1 MKAQT
6 KSQYLNQCL
15 VLRTWTLFPGGGW
28 AYPVLLGG
36 GEDVAEPG
44 GGRDDLTVPALAST
58 TPPSSALVLLVT
70 VLFSTILLGEM
81 DTVRSGLQG
90 PAVSLNL
97 SSSSS
102 L

>member
-1 MKAQT
+1 M
-6 KSQYLNQCL
+6 
-15 VLRTWTLFPGGGW
+15 LRTWTLFPGRGC
-28 AYPVLLGG
+28 PVLLGG

-58 TPPSSALVLLVT
+58 SAPASNLVLLVT
-70 VLFSTILLGEM
+70 VLFSILLGEM
-81 DTVRSGLQG
+81 DAVRSGLQG